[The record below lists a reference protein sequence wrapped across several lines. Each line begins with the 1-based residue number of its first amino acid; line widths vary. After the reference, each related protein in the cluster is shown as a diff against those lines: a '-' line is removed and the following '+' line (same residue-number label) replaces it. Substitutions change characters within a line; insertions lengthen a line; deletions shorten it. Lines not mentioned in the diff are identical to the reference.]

1 MEDEVFKKEKMGDS
15 CMTDIHIYLKESSFI
30 LKM

>member
-1 MEDEVFKKEKMGDS
+1 MKFLKKEKFVDS
-15 CMTDIHIYLKESSFI
+15 CMTDIHIYLKESSFV